1 MKRVQTYD
9 LPGTYERADG
19 EAFHARYA
27 LDGDA
32 IAFVSVCPVG
42 ALYPA
47 HAWADPSIYDFTEAE
62 TDRLYDKAAQFSHDD
77 KALARA
83 FGR

>member
-1 MKRVQTYD
+1 MKRIQTYD
-9 LPGTYERADG
+9 LPGTYERSDG

-32 IAFVSVCPVG
+32 IAYVAVCPVG
-42 ALYPA
+42 SLYPSL
-47 HAWADPSIYDFTEAE
+47 AWADPQFHGFTEAE
-62 TDRLYDKAAQFSHDD
+62 TDKLYDKAAQFSHDD